1 MSLAGAPD
9 PLPRVREPEV
19 MDTADEA
26 ADYDAMDHAAVNAA
40 FCDDLLRLRRSQGP
54 TARTPTARPRW
65 VLDLGTGTA
74 RIPIALCARD
84 PHVKIVG
91 TELADHMLARAAEN
105 VARAGLEDRILLR
118 KTDAKRAPEGH
129 FTAPDGGP
137 FDVVC
142 SNSVVHHLPEPGAA
156 LAAWWAG
163 VAPGAL
169 LFVRDLTRPRSEDE
183 LAALVALHA
192 GAPPE
197 RVSLASFERQ
207 VGLFRASLRASLR
220 VDEVRAILAPLGVRP
235 EAAQATSDRHFT
247 LAVERPR

>member
-40 FCDDLLRLRRSQGP
+40 FCDDLLRLRRSQGHG
-54 TARTPTARPRW
+54 ARPLW

-91 TELADHMLARAAEN
+91 TELAHHMLARAAEN
-105 VARAGLEDRILLR
+105 VARAGLEERVLLQ
-118 KTDAKRAPEGH
+118 KSDAKRAPDGH

-163 VAPGAL
+163 VAPGAR
-169 LFVRDLTRPRSEDE
+169 LFVRDLARPRSEGE

-197 RVSLASFERQ
+197 GVSLASFERQ
-207 VGLFRASLRASLR
+207 VGLFRASLRAALR